1 MKMKLHITQFN
12 LYIKCNLH
20 VKLIFFVFFKHFD
33 QCGSH
38 NDKNSFYFGGT
49 GQVTNTIT

>member
-20 VKLIFFVFFKHFD
+20 VKFIYLFIFFNILTSVAHTMTKTVFILVALAKSLT
-33 QCGSH
+33 Q
-38 NDKNSFYFGGT
+38 
-49 GQVTNTIT
+49 